1 MRKNVDGVA
10 HEACNSVRL
19 LCNENVLMNVVTL
32 PLRARTMRRNSAT
45 LYHHKENVDH
55 TDNTYVDHAHAFVA
69 DDRDAD
75 AEEENDDEKS
85 VIDTTRITTA
95 ASVLQ
100 EKEGY
105 SNIMRIRSPFPGRIC
120 VGESWVCRHAH
131 ALRAILNPLRVDETS
146 LRLRSGSE
154 VWKAMIQVAAQN
166 LRRRSKRKPQW
177 MQCKLNGGIELH
189 GDVARGHDIDG
200 MISDRVGGSGSDH
213 VGVGDDDED
222 EDNAFMDDDDVSS
235 CALPDV
241 CVGSLSLEFAVIVDV
256 VDLASVA
263 LAHWAPT
270 RLSVPYVLMPTAHKA
285 ISACTARLK
294 ATLCGQGLTVG
305 IASKMIERTIE
316 KVIAGN
322 VAVVQYVRDIIHGSL
337 PPSPASSTT
346 SSATHDRSAT
356 ASTHSKRTAHAE
368 HDHRSMHD
376 FKSSWQQQ
384 QQQRLKQPHSTMGYV
399 TPTST
404 VRHATVATTP
414 MYRSIEQ
421 HEFPVVMFRIALKW
435 IQAYVGN
442 DKAEVAWF
450 STSHATCCIIDVR
463 RRMITFLDPAGID
476 AIPGLYAALANL
488 FTGTGGRQEGCGG
501 SGGSGSGS
509 GTASASGKA
518 AAAGTE
524 RDRTSSTE
532 AAFTIMTNMHHSLTP
547 RPSLVPNT
555 CTLWCAAAAL
565 LIISNWTSCCSQ
577 QHLDAIMQWL
587 YDNEPCVLYHC
598 YATLEY
604 VSSQAL
610 WGDAA

>member
-1 MRKNVDGVA
+1 
-10 HEACNSVRL
+10 
-19 LCNENVLMNVVTL
+19 
-32 PLRARTMRRNSAT
+32 
-45 LYHHKENVDH
+45 
-55 TDNTYVDHAHAFVA
+55 
-69 DDRDAD
+69 
-75 AEEENDDEKS
+75 
-85 VIDTTRITTA
+85 
-95 ASVLQ
+95 
-100 EKEGY
+100 
-105 SNIMRIRSPFPGRIC
+105 
-120 VGESWVCRHAH
+120 
-131 ALRAILNPLRVDETS
+131 
-146 LRLRSGSE
+146 
-154 VWKAMIQVAAQN
+154 
-166 LRRRSKRKPQW
+166 
-177 MQCKLNGGIELH
+177 
-189 GDVARGHDIDG
+189 
-200 MISDRVGGSGSDH
+200 
-213 VGVGDDDED
+213 
-222 EDNAFMDDDDVSS
+222 
-235 CALPDV
+235 
-241 CVGSLSLEFAVIVDV
+241 
-256 VDLASVA
+256 
-263 LAHWAPT
+263 
-270 RLSVPYVLMPTAHKA
+270 
-285 ISACTARLK
+285 
-294 ATLCGQGLTVG
+294 
-305 IASKMIERTIE
+305 
-316 KVIAGN
+316 
-322 VAVVQYVRDIIHGSL
+322 
-337 PPSPASSTT
+337 
-346 SSATHDRSAT
+346 
-356 ASTHSKRTAHAE
+356 
-368 HDHRSMHD
+368 MHD